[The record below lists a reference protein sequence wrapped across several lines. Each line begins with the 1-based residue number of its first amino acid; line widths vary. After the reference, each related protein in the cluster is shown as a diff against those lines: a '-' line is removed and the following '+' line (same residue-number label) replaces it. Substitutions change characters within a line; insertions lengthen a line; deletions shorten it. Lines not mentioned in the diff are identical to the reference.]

1 MFLGRVKQEESL
13 TFVSMSGMVRSNS
26 WADDAEDVDAKPD
39 FSDVPPLA
47 ANPWKKVEPLKPAGV
62 VFEDFEVLE
71 G

>member
-1 MFLGRVKQEESL
+1 M

-47 ANPWKKVEPLKPAGV
+47 ANPWKKVEPVKPAGV
-62 VFEDFEVLE
+62 VFEDFEVVE